1 MEVGEK
7 LRASRF
13 RWWGDSVVGPVFQV
27 EKVTFRSGGAGQ
39 SVGEDQSETD
49 CGPAIPQVDRE
60 ESWSYWNPEA
70 FRSPGGWG
78 GR

>member
-13 RWWGDSVVGPVFQV
+13 RWWGGSVVGPGFQV

-39 SVGEDQSETD
+39 SVGEDQAETD